1 MAKTVVEI
9 FDRYASRYDSW
20 YERNKIIAE
29 NEVKLVKNNINWSE
43 NSGID
48 IGGGTGYFTRI
59 FGCINLDSS
68 YEMLLISKK
77 KNIRCDPG
85 LWRIS
90 PTKDRERFPAND
102 TSKYL

>member
-1 MAKTVVEI
+1 VRGLGETVERQMVENHHLL
-9 FDRYASRYDSW
+9 
-20 YERNKIIAE
+20 RN
-29 NEVKLVKNNINWSE
+29 
-43 NSGID
+43 
-48 IGGGTGYFTRI
+48 GTGYFTRI

-90 PTKDRERFPAND
+90 PTKDRERFPANG